1 MASIRKKLS
10 KNINNSS
17 NTRMDLASAG
27 VLGNWRPD
35 ELTHMSRYDKIAS
48 LAIEESKRLKRP
60 ITILEIG
67 CGEVWP
73 MRVIYKAYTVKK
85 SAVVKKY
92 IGYDIDPACQLE
104 HRYWPN
110 GGEDIHNSAWFKIFN
125 GEVRIQDLTTNPKL
139 DIPDGSIDF
148 VYTTE
153 VIEHMER
160 KFIEPWITEAHR
172 VLKKGGLAYISTPN
186 HDGSNDK
193 LPEDHVYEWG
203 FDELQE
209 LLERFFTITNIVGT
223 FIQLPKFKK
232 MQRAVEA
239 NPAHYPEGWTEEQVK
254 MIRARFGRQWERVI
268 LAMPYPH
275 VSNNCA
281 WTLRKET

>member
-10 KNINNSS
+10 ENINNSS

-27 VLGNWRPD
+27 ILGNWRPD

-60 ITILEIG
+60 IRILEIG

-85 SAVVKKY
+85 SDIVEQY
-92 IGYDIDPACQLE
+92 IGYDIDPTCQQE
-104 HRYWPN
+104 HRYWPH
-110 GGEDIHNSAWFKIFN
+110 GGEDIHDSAWFKTFN
-125 GEVRIQDLTTNPKL
+125 GEVRIQDLTVNPLL
-139 DIPDGSIDF
+139 DIPDDSIDF
-148 VYTTE
+148 FYTTE

-160 KFIEPWITEAHR
+160 QFVEPWLVEAHR
-172 VLKKGGLAYISTPN
+172 ALREGGVAYVSTPN

-203 FDELQE
+203 YNELFE
-209 LLERFFTITNIVGT
+209 LLDQYFTVEDVVGT
-223 FIQLPKFKK
+223 FIQLPKFK
-232 MQRAVEA
+232 RAQKEA
-239 NPAHYPEGWTEEQVK
+239 EEKRGHYDGWTPEQVR
-254 MIRARFGRQWERVI
+254 MIRNRFGRQWERVI

-275 VSNNCA
+275 MSNNCA
-281 WTLRKET
+281 WTLRKSK

>member
-1 MASIRKKLS
+1 MASIRKKLVE
-10 KNINNSS
+10 NINNSS

-27 VLGNWRPD
+27 ILGNWRPD

-60 ITILEIG
+60 LRILEIG

-85 SAVVKKY
+85 SDIVEKY

-110 GGEDIHNSAWFKIFN
+110 GGEDIHDSAWFKNFN
-125 GEVRIQDLTTNPKL
+125 GEVRLQDLTTNPLL
-139 DIPDGSIDF
+139 DIEDGSIDF
-148 VYTTE
+148 FYTTE

-160 KFIEPWITEAHR
+160 QFVEPWIVEASR
-172 VLKKGGLAYISTPN
+172 ALRPGGLAYISTPN

-203 FDELQE
+203 YTELFE
-209 LLERFFTITNIVGT
+209 LLDKYFVIDDVVGT
-223 FIQLPKFKK
+223 FIQLPNFKK
-232 MQRAVEA
+232 AQRAQEED
-239 NPAHYPEGWTEEQVK
+239 PTKYHGWTLAQVE
-254 MIRARFGRQWERVI
+254 MIRNRFGRQWERVV

-275 VSNNCA
+275 LSNNCA
-281 WTLRKET
+281 WTLRKPY